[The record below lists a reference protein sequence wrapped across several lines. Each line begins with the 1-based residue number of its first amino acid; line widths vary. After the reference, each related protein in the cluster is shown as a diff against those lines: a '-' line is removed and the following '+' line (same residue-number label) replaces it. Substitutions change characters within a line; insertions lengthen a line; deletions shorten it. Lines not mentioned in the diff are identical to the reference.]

1 MIVDGDEVDK
11 KSGSTDQ
18 GGQEEGWHQHL
29 PDPHLDNKGA
39 RKYQEGE
46 KTFVHLS
53 SHPGVQATTEIATD
67 RGSRGVNENCRR

>member
-29 PDPHLDNKGA
+29 SDPHLDVKGA
-39 RKYQEGE
+39 WKYQEGE
-46 KTFVHLS
+46 KTFVYLS
-53 SHPGVQATTEIATD
+53 PHPGVQAATEIATD